1 MYQVIRGGYETKH
14 PNSFV
19 RSCPVG
25 IPNYLLL
32 IIHTAGQFQIGKDIT
47 HITPGHA
54 LLISPNTPYRYGN
67 PQGAYI
73 DDWLHF
79 SVSSTLD
86 FSKVFPMTNQL
97 FPVSDTK
104 TLTQL
109 IKQILWEASYTK
121 PPYLKQNIDSFFTIL
136 INHLL
141 ASYGSKDMITT
152 ASLSYESQFQSLR
165 LEMRNT
171 LSEKHSIKDYAQMI
185 GISESYFQHLYTD
198 YFGISFQKDLIRLRI
213 EEAQYLLSTTN
224 LTMEEIAD
232 RCGYTSNV
240 HFFRQFKSL
249 TDITPNKHRKYGP
262 PAFHT
267 DIL

>member
-1 MYQVIRGGYETKH
+1 
-14 PNSFV
+14 
-19 RSCPVG
+19 
-25 IPNYLLL
+25 
-32 IIHTAGQFQIGKDIT
+32 
-47 HITPGHA
+47 
-54 LLISPNTPYRYGN
+54 
-67 PQGAYI
+67 
-73 DDWLHF
+73 
-79 SVSSTLD
+79 
-86 FSKVFPMTNQL
+86 
-97 FPVSDTK
+97 
-104 TLTQL
+104 
-109 IKQILWEASYTK
+109 
-121 PPYLKQNIDSFFTIL
+121 
-136 INHLL
+136 
-141 ASYGSKDMITT
+141 MITT

-198 YFGISFQKDLIRLRI
+198 YFGVSFQKDLIRLRI

-240 HFFRQFKSL
+240 HFYRQFKSL
-249 TDITPNKHRKYGP
+249 TGITPNKYRKYGP